1 LADKA
6 GGSTETSTIRSAT
19 TLPSAANNTLTLT
32 STIAVPW
39 QIARL
44 EQLKNQAR
52 RITTNFLRPMVVDL
66 HVSLWVATRTRHKV
80 QLVVGEVRKVDDAYV
95 LAVATLEASP
105 VVDGKEGS
113 VAYREV
119 IRVRHRRGGG
129 ISWQR
134 EGLRRVEDA
143 NHIRCE

>member
-6 GGSTETSTIRSAT
+6 GGSTEASAISSAT
-19 TLPSAANNTLTLT
+19 TLPSAANNTLTST
-32 STIAVPW
+32 PTIAAPW

-44 EQLKNQAR
+44 EQLKNQTR
-52 RITTNFLRPMVVDL
+52 RITTNFLRPMAVDL
-66 HVSLWVATRTRHKV
+66 DVSLWVATRIRHKI

-119 IRVRHRRGGG
+119 IRVRHRRGRG

-134 EGLRRVEDA
+134 EGLRRVDDP
-143 NHIRCE
+143 NHIQCE